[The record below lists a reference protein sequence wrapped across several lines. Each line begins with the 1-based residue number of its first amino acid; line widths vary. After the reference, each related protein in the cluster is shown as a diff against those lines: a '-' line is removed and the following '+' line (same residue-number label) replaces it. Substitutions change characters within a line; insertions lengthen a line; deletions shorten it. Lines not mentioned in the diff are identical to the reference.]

1 MLLNTHVDLQSKQT
15 LLQKPD
21 MSHNEDGDATRN
33 TTASSHVVVLVDVC
47 NHFKS
52 HTSPCTP
59 YNTPTLTQPVP
70 HSCLTVAAGR
80 ALRLVGLWPQVDAR
94 SLLAWPQV
102 SWAGLVNGQLLGN
115 GCEEFLYVLARL
127 GRRLEEEQAGLAGI
141 LFGIGRR
148 DGALVGRLGHQVE
161 LVSSKG
167 NDDVFVCLA
176 LQFLDPGL
184 CLVQR
189 CLARISI

>member
-15 LLQKPD
+15 LLQKPN
-21 MSHNEDGDATRN
+21 MSYNEDGDATRN
-33 TTASSHVVVLVDVC
+33 TTTSSHIVVLVDVC
-47 NHFKS
+47 SHFKS

-59 YNTPTLTQPVP
+59 YKRPTLTQPVL
-70 HSCLTVAAGR
+70 HGRLAVAAGR
-80 ALRLVGLWPQVDAR
+80 TLCLIGLRSQVDAR

-141 LFGIGRR
+141 LFRIGRR

-161 LVSSKG
+161 LVSRKG

-176 LQFLDPGL
+176 L
-184 CLVQR
+184 
-189 CLARISI
+189 